1 MFISLE
7 RLSRYEF
14 AIALADVLG
23 VDKDLVKPTS
33 MNMAKLIARRPRDSS
48 LDTSK
53 ARELGLSIPS
63 LKDNLRDMVNTYRK
77 FRER

>member
-1 MFISLE
+1 M
-7 RLSRYEF
+7 
-14 AIALADVLG
+14 ALADVLG
-23 VDKDLVKPTS
+23 VNKDLIKPIS

-63 LKDNLRDMVNTYRK
+63 LKDNLRDMVNTYRE